1 MAYLL
6 VSVPTDGSPKNT
18 KSKLQ
23 AAVDKYSSQVTNF
36 KIPQLKI
43 GTLDQLMKLSDVLQT
58 VDVQGEQVVKKIER
72 SFYDMLAQNPKN
84 EEKNI
89 QNGNK
94 KQKEKDTK
102 HKTVVLR
109 VGLSHSNNRKGNKP
123 ETVNLLPHEYIKSFK
138 WDRLYEHTKPIQTLA
153 DDMSKIISK
162 ADEDLKNQMTNYSD
176 YKGALEVIERKETGS
191 LMVKPLGEF
200 VRRKDMVISEHLTTL
215 MVVIPR
221 NREEW
226 FLQNYELLEKFQKQ
240 LKKQQATKSET
251 PVEEEMEKVEEIKS
265 AIPENET
272 QKERLEREADEE
284 AAREELKKRKEERE
298 RQAKLDKLNA
308 LCENVVPGSA
318 KSLVAEDDFVLY
330 RIVIFKK
337 GEENIKKLLR
347 QERFTVRQF
356 KYDPEEVSAAKRR
369 KKGLQEKRNKAWN
382 AVLKWCKVYFERI
395 FKMWIHV
402 KALRCFVETILRYGL
417 PPNFQ
422 AYLIEIKPKQ
432 LEKLRASLKRL
443 YANLDSSLA
452 DEDTSQDTIVTSGMA
467 GLSDDFYPYV
477 SLDLNL
483 QND

>member
-36 KIPQLKI
+36 KIPKLKI

-58 VDVQGEQVVKKIER
+58 VDGQGEQVVKKIER

-84 EEKNI
+84 EEKH
-89 QNGNK
+89 QSGNK
-94 KQKEKDTK
+94 KQKDKDTK

-153 DDMSKIISK
+153 DDMSKVILK

-176 YKGALEVIERKETGS
+176 FRGALEVIERKETGS

-200 VRRKDMVISEHLTTL
+200 VRRKDMVTSEHLTTL
-215 MVVIPR
+215 MVVIPK
-221 NREEW
+221 NREDW
-226 FLQNYELLEKFQKQ
+226 FLQNYELLEKVQKA
-240 LKKQQATKSET
+240 LRRQQNDATKSVDVQMKQ
-251 PVEEEMEKVEEIKS
+251 VEEESKQK
-265 AIPENET
+265 IPENET

-284 AAREELKKRKEERE
+284 AEREELKRREIERIH
-298 RQAKLDKLNA
+298 QAKVDKLNA

-337 GEENIKKLLR
+337 GEENMKKLLR

-422 AYLIEIKPKQ
+422 VFLIEIKPKQ
-432 LEKLRASLKRL
+432 LEKLRTSLKRL

-452 DEDTSQDTIVTSGMA
+452 DEDTSHDTIVTSGMA

>member
-36 KIPQLKI
+36 KIPKLKI

-58 VDVQGEQVVKKIER
+58 VDGQGEQVVKKIER

-84 EEKNI
+84 EEKH
-89 QNGNK
+89 QSGNK
-94 KQKEKDTK
+94 KQKDKDNK

-138 WDRLYEHTKPIQTLA
+138 WDRLYEHTKPIQTLS
-153 DDMSKIISK
+153 DDMSKVILK

-176 YKGALEVIERKETGS
+176 FRGALEVIERKETGS

-215 MVVIPR
+215 MVVIPK
-221 NREEW
+221 NREDW
-226 FLQNYELLEKFQKQ
+226 FLQNYELLEKVQKT
-240 LKKQQATKSET
+240 LKRQQNDATKNVEVQMKQ
-251 PVEEEMEKVEEIKS
+251 VEEESKQI
-265 AIPENET
+265 IPENET

-284 AAREELKKRKEERE
+284 AEREELKKREIERIH
-298 RQAKLDKLNA
+298 QAKLDKLNA

-337 GEENIKKLLR
+337 GEENMKKLLR

-422 AYLIEIKPKQ
+422 VFLIEIKPKQ
-432 LEKLRASLKRL
+432 LEKLRTSLKRL

-452 DEDTSQDTIVTSGMA
+452 DEDTSHDTIVTSGMA

>member
-36 KIPQLKI
+36 KIPKLKI

-58 VDVQGEQVVKKIER
+58 VDGQGEQVVKKIER

-84 EEKNI
+84 EEKH
-89 QNGNK
+89 QSGNK
-94 KQKEKDTK
+94 KQKDKDNK

-138 WDRLYEHTKPIQTLA
+138 WDRLYEHTKPIQTLS
-153 DDMSKIISK
+153 DDMSKVILK

-176 YKGALEVIERKETGS
+176 FRGALEVIERKETGS

-215 MVVIPR
+215 MVVIPK
-221 NREEW
+221 NREDW
-226 FLQNYELLEKFQKQ
+226 FLQNYELLEKVQKT
-240 LKKQQATKSET
+240 LKRQQNDATKSVDVQMKQ
-251 PVEEEMEKVEEIKS
+251 VEEESKQN
-265 AIPENET
+265 IPENET

-284 AAREELKKRKEERE
+284 AEREELKKREMERIH
-298 RQAKLDKLNA
+298 QAKLDKLNA
-308 LCENVVPGSA
+308 LCENVIPGSA

-330 RIVIFKK
+330 RVVIFKK
-337 GEENIKKLLR
+337 GEENMKKLFR

-422 AYLIEIKPKQ
+422 VFLIEIKPKQ
-432 LEKLRASLKRL
+432 LEKLRTSLKRL

-452 DEDTSQDTIVTSGMA
+452 DEDTSHDTIVTSGMA